1 MAKKVKSTNTSVV
14 SKSMLRVE
22 RADMHDLALLGIQR
36 GGEIINTDSYC
47 LKIEGERGSGKTSFL
62 LEEVAAAADKYGEDR
77 VLCCIIDMDN
87 GTRRIF
93 SREDIV
99 PIETRKCFMRKVVDH
114 FEDVYTYLEVFADL
128 LAKHAKEYPD
138 NAARWLVLENEGAFY
153 LSCRD
158 HYSTEVHGM
167 PERDLMKARMAQAR
181 SETKYN
187 PTTGKM
193 EAKKMLPTYAEG
205 RRAAYSVIN
214 RNYKDFFV
222 HALLLADQFSCNF
235 IFTTLAEKK
244 TVFQDDKATDKTF
257 MAVQGKPDKCDQYPD
272 FILQLFTEG
281 EDEKTKFMMRCT
293 KNRDGQRFRMDNNG
307 PELFWDFLG
316 AQRQDAIKR
325 KNMSRQPRKSSKKHG
340 KPATKKPA
348 TTAKKEAAPAV
359 KSKAEPKKTKMK
371 TKPDAEG
378 DIDVDF

>member
-1 MAKKVKSTNTSVV
+1 MAKKGKDTTNSVV
-14 SKSMLRVE
+14 SKGMLRVQ
-22 RADMHDLALLGIQR
+22 RADKHDLSLLGIQR

-47 LKIEGERGSGKTSFL
+47 LKIEGERGSGKTTFL
-62 LEEVAAAADKYGEDR
+62 LEEVAAAAEKYGEER

-99 PIETRKCFMRKVVDH
+99 PAEYRPCFMRKVVDH

-158 HYSTEVHGM
+158 HYSEEVHGM

-222 HALLLADQFSCNF
+222 HALRLADEFSCNF

-244 TVFQDDKATDKTF
+244 TVFQDDKATDRTV

-272 FILQLFTEG
+272 FILQLYTEG

-293 KNRDGQRFRMDNNG
+293 KNRDGQRFRMDNSG
-307 PELFWDFLG
+307 PAIFWDFLD
-316 AQRQDAIKR
+316 AQRDAAIKR
-325 KNMSRQPRKSSKKHG
+325 KIKSRQPRKSSKKHS
-340 KPATKKPA
+340 KPA
-348 TTAKKEAAPAV
+348 AKKQSNGDSSTKHSP
-359 KSKAEPKKTKMK
+359 SKDLSKKQKDK
-371 TKPDAEG
+371 TKPAPVD
-378 DIDVDF
+378 DIDIEF